1 MFNKL
6 NKSLRSVLSLP
17 RLAKQAIAIITDTSL
32 CIITLWIALFLRL
45 DNYQFSNLG
54 ESLRLAS
61 LVSVLVAIPI
71 FWIMGLYRSMFRYS
85 SSNVMASV
93 FFSIL
98 VYGLLYFSIIS
109 IFGIK
114 GIPRSI
120 GLLQPILF
128 LFAIVSSR
136 LFAEYVLVGN
146 FKNNKKTAVLP
157 KVLIYGAG
165 SAGRQLLQAL
175 NNSNEMK
182 VVGFIDDDEQLQ
194 GQLLGNHNIFSS
206 KELGKIIE
214 TRGANHILLA
224 LPSVKRNRRLQIL
237 KNINKYKVKVK
248 TLPSITDIIKDRV
261 TLSDIRELDIEDILD
276 RKQVQ
281 PNNELL
287 NKNINC
293 KIVMI
298 TGAGGSIGSELC
310 RQIIKLN
317 PRKILLLEISEFSLY
332 KIKTELEDLK
342 NSIEEINLNIEIIP
356 LLASVQDKKRM
367 TEIVKT
373 WRPDTLY
380 HAAAYKHVPLV
391 EENLCEGI
399 KNNVFGTLIS
409 AQVAIENEISN
420 MVLISTDKAVRPT
433 NVMGATKR
441 IAELCLQSLYDNSKK
456 NTKLSMVRFGN
467 VLESSGSVI
476 PKFKEQIRNGGPITL
491 THPDVTRYFMSI
503 PEAAQLVIQAGAM
516 SKGCDVF
523 VLDMGEPLKILDLIK
538 RIIKLSGLSI
548 LDKNNPE
555 GDIKIKIIGLRPG
568 EKLFEELLLGENTQN
583 TLHDKIKKAEDPFM
597 PWKDLSIYINELEIL
612 VKENDLKGILNIL
625 KKLVIGFK
633 PSTDIVDRVFSEK
646 EKRFSKIS
654 PIKKI
659 DNQKDKKI
667 IRIK

>member
-1 MFNKL
+1 
-6 NKSLRSVLSLP
+6 
-17 RLAKQAIAIITDTSL
+17 
-32 CIITLWIALFLRL
+32 
-45 DNYQFSNLG
+45 
-54 ESLRLAS
+54 
-61 LVSVLVAIPI
+61 
-71 FWIMGLYRSMFRYS
+71 
-85 SSNVMASV
+85 
-93 FFSIL
+93 
-98 VYGLLYFSIIS
+98 
-109 IFGIK
+109 
-114 GIPRSI
+114 
-120 GLLQPILF
+120 
-128 LFAIVSSR
+128 
-136 LFAEYVLVGN
+136 
-146 FKNNKKTAVLP
+146 
-157 KVLIYGAG
+157 
-165 SAGRQLLQAL
+165 
-175 NNSNEMK
+175 
-182 VVGFIDDDEQLQ
+182 
-194 GQLLGNHNIFSS
+194 
-206 KELGKIIE
+206 
-214 TRGANHILLA
+214 
-224 LPSVKRNRRLQIL
+224 
-237 KNINKYKVKVK
+237 
-248 TLPSITDIIKDRV
+248 
-261 TLSDIRELDIEDILD
+261 
-276 RKQVQ
+276 
-281 PNNELL
+281 
-287 NKNINC
+287 
-293 KIVMI
+293 MI

>member
-1 MFNKL
+1 MLYTL

-17 RLAKQAIAIITDTSL
+17 RFAKQAIAIITDISL

-45 DNYQFSNLG
+45 DSYQFSTLDQ
-54 ESLRLAS
+54 SLRWAS
-61 LVSVLVAIPI
+61 LVSVLIAIPI
-71 FWIMGLYRSMFRYS
+71 FWIMGLYRSIFRYS

-93 FFSIL
+93 SFSIL
-98 VYGLLYFSIIS
+98 VYGLFYFSIIS

-120 GLLQPILF
+120 GLLQPLFF

-136 LFAEYVLVGN
+136 LFAEYVLIGN
-146 FKNNKKTAVLP
+146 FKNTKEKAVLP

-182 VVGFIDDDEQLQ
+182 VVGFIDDDEQLH
-194 GQLLGNHNIFSS
+194 GQLLGNQNIFSS
-206 KELGKIIE
+206 KELGKLIE
-214 TRGANHILLA
+214 TTKANHILLA

-237 KNINKYKVKVK
+237 KNINRYKVKVK
-248 TLPSITDIIKDRV
+248 TLPSVTDIIKDRV

-276 RKQVQ
+276 RKQVL

-287 NKNINC
+287 NKNINS
-293 KIVMI
+293 KTVMI

-317 PRKILLLEISEFSLY
+317 PNKIILLDISEFSLY
-332 KIKTELEDLK
+332 KIRTELEDLK
-342 NSIEEINLNIEIIP
+342 NSIDEINKNIEIIP
-356 LLASVQDKKRM
+356 LLASVQDKSRM

-373 WRPDTLY
+373 WKPDTLY

-399 KNNVFGTLIS
+399 KNNVFGTLVT
-409 AQVAIENEISN
+409 AQVSIENDVSN

-433 NVMGATKR
+433 NIMGATKR
-441 IAELCLQSLYDNSKK
+441 MAELCMQSLYDNSQK

-467 VLESSGSVI
+467 VLDSSGSVI
-476 PKFKEQIRNGGPITL
+476 PKFKKQIRDGGPISL

-523 VLDMGEPLKILDLIK
+523 VLDMGEPIKILDLIK
-538 RIIKLSGLSI
+538 RIVKLSGLSI
-548 LDKNNPE
+548 SDEKNLD
-555 GDIKIKIIGLRPG
+555 GDIKIEITGLRPG
-568 EKLFEELLLGENTQN
+568 EKLFEELLLGENTQD
-583 TLHDKIKKAEDPFM
+583 TLHNQIKKAEDPFI
-597 PWKDLSIYINELEIL
+597 PWDQLKIYLMELENF
-612 VKENDLKGILNIL
+612 VNNNNLKDIINIL
-625 KKLVIGFK
+625 QKLVSGFK
-633 PSTDIVDRVFSEK
+633 PSINIVDKVFSEK
-646 EKRFSKIS
+646 EKNFKNISKI
-654 PIKKI
+654 KI
-659 DNQKDKKI
+659 DKSQKDKKI
-667 IRIK
+667 VRIK

>member
-17 RLAKQAIAIITDTSL
+17 RLAKQASAIITDTSL

-136 LFAEYVLVGN
+136 LFAEYFLFKN

-441 IAELCLQSLYDNSKK
+441 IAELCLQSFYDNSKK

-476 PKFKEQIRNGGPITL
+476 PKFKEQIRNGGPITF

-646 EKRFSKIS
+646 EKRFSIIS